1 MCRTP
6 WQQPLEEF
14 LWNPPGTSSNGAA
27 YITVMA
33 SFEDEILFETPYV
46 HVKREKNTGYDL
58 VTFPV
63 PAGAVVVPRRIARGE
78 AYFGFVTQF
87 RHTTLTETLEF
98 PRGGAL
104 PGEAHLDAAARE
116 LAEETGHV
124 VESARGIDLG
134 PIWPD
139 TGILRS
145 DVRAAMFTITGL
157 PGVPSPDE
165 TEGDI
170 QFRWLSVGHVLGAIA
185 TNRIVCGMT
194 LSAWSK
200 VTARGFDIVPY

>member
-1 MCRTP
+1 M
-6 WQQPLEEF
+6 
-14 LWNPPGTSSNGAA
+14 TS
-27 YITVMA
+27 T
-33 SFEDEILFETPYV
+33 EDQILFQTQ
-46 HVKREKNTGYDL
+46 HVQVKTERTTGYDM
-58 VTFPV
+58 VTFPS
-63 PAGAVVVPRRIARGE
+63 PAGAVVVPRRSARGL

-104 PGEAHLDAAARE
+104 TGETHLEAAARE
-116 LAEETGHV
+116 LAEETGHI
-124 VESARGIDLG
+124 VEPDRGVDLG

-170 QFRWLSVGHVLGAIA
+170 TFCWLSVGEVLGAIA
-185 TNRIVCGMT
+185 SSRIVCGMT
-194 LSAWSK
+194 LSAWAK
-200 VTARGFDIVPY
+200 VTARRLDIAP